1 MAFRARFIN
10 LNQQQ
15 ATSSSDIC
23 WNSLRNGFAIIVNSN
38 PERNF
43 RYSVAVAVFS
53 CVCLF
58 TSCFLEYCRTQLLL
72 MLIKADSCAA
82 GGGAVNATTATIS
95 VPFYSK
101 CSKCHT
107 VRPSHTLSV
116 HTFFSPIRA
125 DAFLPSRCKCA
136 MVRESTNTL
145 DLVEGKKWSRVT
157 LSFWKCVLVLVL
169 FLSFFP
175 VNCAKNW
182 SCKVLIDS
190 G

>member
-1 MAFRARFIN
+1 MALLLSLIPTQRE
-10 LNQQQ
+10 
-15 ATSSSDIC
+15 TSGI
-23 WNSLRNGFAIIVNSN
+23 LLLLLF
-38 PERNF
+38 
-43 RYSVAVAVFS
+43 FS

-82 GGGAVNATTATIS
+82 AGGAVNATTATIS